1 MRDYGISDLDAW
13 GGVNSLKTQKAG
25 ELKLLEKKNE

>member
-13 GGVNSLKTQKAG
+13 GGVNNLKTQRAG
-25 ELKLLEKKNE
+25 DPKVIEKKNE